1 MDLILVRRVGAALL
15 AVAVVTVWLS
25 MKPHLTQPVHFSA
38 ELSAAVAD
46 GRTNAANDTTVYQQQ
61 VSNGWKANDLLEIL
75 VRQQDADARLGAPSD
90 RRIPAELM
98 LLTLGLALLI
108 GTSTAAGRHGDTPD
122 PGVRNGSASGPAQ
135 PVRPGW
141 VTPPAIPGASGYP
154 SGPVPPAGPV
164 SHPPPGP
171 VPRPYDESSSSIDQ
185 GGSL

>member
-1 MDLILVRRVGAALL
+1 MDLTLVRRVGAALL
-15 AVAVVTVWLS
+15 AVAVVTVWFS

-46 GRTNAANDTTVYQQQ
+46 GRTNAANDTNVYQQQ

-75 VRQQDADARLGAPSD
+75 VRQQDADACLGAPSD

-108 GTSTAAGRHGDTPD
+108 GTSTASRRPGDTD
-122 PGVRNGSASGPAQ
+122 TGMHHGSVSWPAS

-141 VTPPAIPGASGYP
+141 TTPPTVPVASGYP
-154 SGPVPPAGPV
+154 SGPAPPAGPV
-164 SHPPPGP
+164 SHPPPGSG
-171 VPRPYDESSSSIDQ
+171 PRPYDEPSSTTDQ
-185 GGSL
+185 GSSR

>member
-1 MDLILVRRVGAALL
+1 MDLTLIRRVGAALL

-25 MKPHLTQPVHFSA
+25 MKPHVTQPVHFSA

-108 GTSTAAGRHGDTPD
+108 GTSAASRRHDDTDTAMQD
-122 PGVRNGSASGPAQ
+122 GSVSWPAS

-141 VTPPAIPGASGYP
+141 ITPPAIPATGGYP
-154 SGPVPPAGPV
+154 SGPPAPVGPL
-164 SHPPPGP
+164 SHPPPAP
-171 VPRPYDESSSSIDQ
+171 VPRPFDEPSSSIDQ

>member
-1 MDLILVRRVGAALL
+1 MDPTLIRRVGAALL
-15 AVAVVTVWLS
+15 AVAVVTVWFA
-25 MKPHLTQPVHFSA
+25 MKPQLTQPVHFSA

-46 GRTNAANDTTVYQQQ
+46 GRTNAANDTNVYQQQ

-75 VRQQDADARLGAPSD
+75 VRQQDADARLGAASD

-108 GTSTAAGRHGDTPD
+108 GTSTASRRPGDTDTGMPD
-122 PGVRNGSASGPAQ
+122 GSVSWPAS

-141 VTPPAIPGASGYP
+141 TTPPTMGVASGYQ
-154 SGPVPPAGPV
+154 SGSAPPPGPV

-171 VPRPYDESSSSIDQ
+171 GPRPSDEPSSTIDQ

>member
-1 MDLILVRRVGAALL
+1 MDLTLVRRVGAALL
-15 AVAVVTVWLS
+15 AVAVVTVWFS

-46 GRTNAANDTTVYQQQ
+46 GRTNAANDTNVYQQQ

-108 GTSTAAGRHGDTPD
+108 GTSTASRRNGDSD
-122 PGVRNGSASGPAQ
+122 PGMHEGSASWAAPPG
-135 PVRPGW
+135 RPGW
-141 VTPPAIPGASGYP
+141 ITPPTTPVARGYP
-154 SGPVPPAGPV
+154 SGPAHPAGPV
-164 SHPPPGP
+164 SHPPPAPGP
-171 VPRPYDESSSSIDQ
+171 PPYDQPSSSVDQ